1 MYVPGS
7 KRGISRCLYFK
18 LSTLIKKI
26 IIGDKVTFLK
36 SIDNDHIVVDGIIT
50 SEKVFKI
57 ILVQG
62 LNRQI
67 RRMCEYLN
75 YEVIKLKRT
84 RIMNVELGNLQLG
97 DWRELT
103 ENELSEIQKMIATSS
118 KTEEASVEE
127 NPKKS
132 TKPKMK
138 LTSLKDDFNKKSSV
152 FRKSS
157 PKNKKNNSG
166 FSSKSKRRF

>member
-1 MYVPGS
+1 VFIQKMS
-7 KRGISRCLYFK
+7 NGIPILG
-18 LSTLIKKI
+18 TTTKKC
-26 IIGDKVTFLK
+26 KVEK
-36 SIDNDHIVVDGIIT
+36 I
-50 SEKVFKI
+50 SEKIFKI

-84 RIMNVELGNLQLG
+84 RIMNVELGNLPLG

-103 ENELSEIQKMIATSS
+103 ENELSEIQKMIITSS
-118 KTEEASVEE
+118 KTEEASIEE
-127 NPKKS
+127 KPKKS
-132 TKPKMK
+132 IKPKKK
-138 LTSLKDDFNKKSSV
+138 LTSLKDEFNKKSSV

-166 FSSKSKRRF
+166 FSSNSKRRF